1 MTPPVRLAAITSA
14 TLFIALCM
22 LAVVTSQPAQA
33 QTLTVLHNF
42 TGFPEGKT
50 PAAGLSMDQQGRL
63 YGTTSEGGD
72 GACDF
77 GAGCGVVYRL
87 KRAGSGWV
95 SEVLQTFTGPNGL
108 IPLDRVVFGP
118 DGALYG
124 TAQDGG
130 TFSRGVVFRLTPP
143 PNLCHAITCP
153 WRETLLHEFG
163 QDDVEGDFP
172 AAEVLFDQAGNI
184 YGTTQ
189 SGGGQGRGVVYK
201 LTRSGSNWIYSV
213 LYDFPASDDGSTPY
227 AGLIFDQAGNLYGT
241 TEYGGPMNWGTVYK
255 LTPSG
260 GAWQETILHDF
271 NGNDG
276 AVPLAG
282 VLFDQAGNLFG
293 ATASGGDSNFV
304 GSVFELVPAGGGWN
318 LTTLHR
324 FPVHNGQVT
333 GPWADLTIDSAGNIY
348 GTTRNSGSGCGQV
361 FKMTSQGG
369 SWTFTTIHEFQG
381 SDGCEPQSKVLID
394 ASGNLYGTTRR
405 GGTHLSGVVW
415 EITP

>member
-1 MTPPVRLAAITSA
+1 MTPPVRLAAFTSA

-189 SGGGQGRGVVYK
+189 SGGGLGRGVVYK

-260 GAWQETILHDF
+260 GSWQETILHDF

-293 ATASGGDSNFV
+293 ATVSGGDSNFV

-318 LTTLHR
+318 LSTLHR
-324 FPVHNGQVT
+324 FPIQNGYAT
-333 GPWADLTIDSAGNIY
+333 GPWADLTMDSAGDLL
-348 GTTRNSGSGCGQV
+348 GTTRNSSSGCGQV
-361 FKMTSQGG
+361 FKLTPQGG
-369 SWTFTTIHEFQG
+369 TWTFTTIHEFQG
-381 SDGCEPQSKVLID
+381 NDGCEPQSRVLID